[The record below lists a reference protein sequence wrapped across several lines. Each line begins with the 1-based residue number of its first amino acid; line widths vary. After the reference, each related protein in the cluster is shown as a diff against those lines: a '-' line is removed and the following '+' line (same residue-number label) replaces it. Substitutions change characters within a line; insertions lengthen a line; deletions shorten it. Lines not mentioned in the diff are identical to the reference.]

1 MSLQAFLEDLSSTSP
16 VDFDPERDP
25 TDASGPAEGSDDE
38 GAFTEEAGADLRAH
52 YVDVGRGSIRTRAG
66 VELDDRKYA
75 GKRVSRA
82 SVFEADE
89 SDEEEGEE
97 QEEGE
102 ESEENSEDDE
112 DDEETAA
119 MEVDGDAGLESD
131 EIAASS
137 GEDDEDVS
145 ENASEGGSED
155 GPEAAADQV
164 EGSSDDG
171 EEEGSESDEDDG
183 EQSQSN
189 NRLAKELEQLEV
201 EEKKLIKTMSASA
214 RADVEKGHH
223 VRAQIVSLRED
234 SENTPPEPP
243 LTLLCVQTLWDGLLD
258 SRIRIQRAVTVAN
271 RLPKPDLYS
280 AFEAS
285 SSDSQTAI
293 NDASQELVA
302 LVDDLIDLRTALIS
316 QNPAVQ
322 PLYAEGSPL
331 TISPFSG
338 EEVRSLKRKRDQ
350 DDPVALLEAVWADV
364 QPLDAQ
370 FTPFR
375 DQTID
380 KWNSKVQVA
389 TGIPLQKKFKAINQ
403 TVMSQINQILS
414 DKSRLIKRS
423 QLRRSDYLPL
433 GQIPTDDAADPGA
446 QSNDTA
452 DAHLANYDEEIFD
465 DGDYYQQL
473 LKELIE
479 NRITDADDAVLNGL
493 KWAHF
498 KSLKNKDKKKK
509 RVDTKASKGR
519 KIRFHVHEKL
529 QNYMAPEPR
538 GNWHDAMVD
547 KLFGALLGQGV
558 EHAAVVEQSV
568 EEPAADGFRIM

>member
-1 MSLQAFLEDLSSTSP
+1 MSLQAFLKDLSSTTP

-25 TDASGPAEGSDDE
+25 ADASGPADGSDDE
-38 GAFTEEAGADLRAH
+38 AFAEGLETAADPRAH
-52 YVDVGRGSIRTRAG
+52 YVNVGRGSIRTRTG
-66 VELDDRKYA
+66 VELDDKKYA
-75 GKRVSRA
+75 GKRVSRDSIFRA
-82 SVFEADE
+82 VNS
-89 SDEEEGEE
+89 EEEAEE
-97 QEEGE
+97 E
-102 ESEENSEDDE
+102 DE
-112 DDEETAA
+112 DDEESEDFSAT
-119 MEVDGDAGLESD
+119 EVDADAGLESD
-131 EIAASS
+131 EIVGSS
-137 GEDDEDVS
+137 GDEDEA
-145 ENASEGGSED
+145 ENDDASEGDSDED
-155 GPEAAADQV
+155 EADDV
-164 EGSSDDG
+164 DRGSS
-171 EEEGSESDEDDG
+171 EEGDEQESESDADDD
-183 EQSQSN
+183 EQSESESN

-223 VRAQIVSLRED
+223 VRAQI
-234 SENTPPEPP
+234 
-243 LTLLCVQTLWDGLLD
+243 TLWDGLLD
-258 SRIRIQRAVTVAN
+258 SRIRIQRAVNVAN
-271 RLPKPDLYS
+271 RFPKPDLHP
-280 AFEAS
+280 AFAAS
-285 SSDSQTAI
+285 SSDAQAAI
-293 NDASQELVA
+293 DDASQELVA

-322 PLYAEGSPL
+322 PLYAEDSQL
-331 TISPFSG
+331 TIAPFSG
-338 EEVRSLKRKRDQ
+338 ERTESLKRKRDQ
-350 DDPVALLEAVWADV
+350 EDPDALLEAVWADV

-370 FTPFR
+370 FKPYR

-403 TVMSQINQILS
+403 TVVSQINQILS
-414 DKSRLIKRS
+414 DKPRLIKRS
-423 QLRRSDYLPL
+423 QLRRSDHLPL
-433 GQIPTDDAADPGA
+433 GQAAVEDAAADSA
-446 QSNDTA
+446 QANDETT

-479 NRITDADDAVLNGL
+479 SRITDADDAVLNGL

-538 GNWHDAMVD
+538 GSWHDSMVD
-547 KLFGALLGQGV
+547 ELFGGLLGQGV
-558 EHAAVVEQSV
+558 EHAAVVEEPV
-568 EEPAADGFRIM
+568 DEPAADGFRIM

>member
-1 MSLQAFLEDLSSTSP
+1 MSLQSFLEDLSSTTP
-16 VDFDPERDP
+16 ADFDPERNP
-25 TDASGPAEGSDDE
+25 TDASGPADGSDDE
-38 GAFTEEAGADLRAH
+38 AFAEETAADPRAH

-66 VELDDRKYA
+66 VELDNKKYA
-75 GKRVSRA
+75 GKRVSRD
-82 SVFEADE
+82 SIFRADNSE
-89 SDEEEGEE
+89 EEDEEEEDE
-97 QEEGE
+97 DGE
-102 ESEENSEDDE
+102 ESQEDDE
-112 DDEETAA
+112 DLSA
-119 MEVDGDAGLESD
+119 MDVDGDAGLESD
-131 EIAASS
+131 EIAGSS
-137 GEDDEDVS
+137 GEEDGAEDED
-145 ENASEGGSED
+145 ASEGDSED
-155 GPEAAADQV
+155 EADDFDQ
-164 EGSSDDG
+164 GSS
-171 EEEGSESDEDDG
+171 EEGDEHGSESDEDGD
-183 EQSQSN
+183 EQSHSN

-223 VRAQIVSLRED
+223 VRAQI
-234 SENTPPEPP
+234 
-243 LTLLCVQTLWDGLLD
+243 TLWDGLLD
-258 SRIRIQRAVTVAN
+258 SRIRIQRAVNVAN
-271 RLPKPDLYS
+271 RFPKPDLHP
-280 AFEAS
+280 AFAAS
-285 SSDSQTAI
+285 SSDAQAAI
-293 NDASQELVA
+293 DDASQELVA

-322 PLYAEGSPL
+322 PLYAEDSQLAIP
-331 TISPFSG
+331 PFAG
-338 EEVRSLKRKRDQ
+338 EPTESLKRKRDQ
-350 DDPVALLEAVWADV
+350 DDPDALLEAIWADV

-370 FTPFR
+370 FKPYR

-403 TVMSQINQILS
+403 TVVSQINQILS
-414 DKSRLIKRS
+414 DKPRLIKRS
-423 QLRRSDYLPL
+423 QLRRSDHLPL
-433 GQIPTDDAADPGA
+433 GQAPTEDAAADSA
-446 QSNDTA
+446 QADATA

-479 NRITDADDAVLNGL
+479 SRITDADDAVLNGL

-538 GNWHDAMVD
+538 GSWHDSMVD
-547 KLFGALLGQGV
+547 ELFGGLLGQGV
-558 EHAAVVEQSV
+558 EHAAVVE
-568 EEPAADGFRIM
+568 EPADEPAADGFRIM